1 MYDIIYKNPINNT
14 TMFAGPPRIT
24 SPLYDICSA
33 ILTILVMFTNYYPV
47 ILNNILTPLEASI
60 YNNDGRLNDIIKDT
74 VDNKLPPIITARF
87 TPDLNAN
94 EILRTKR
101 FIHKLMPYIILFCS
115 INVYFIEVEN
125 DISRYINNVD
135 NNGDRL
141 EFTNFHLIK
150 LTTNLN
156 NDIVKD
162 SIIDITET
170 NIDAVNKIID
180 LVNVMSESL

>member
-1 MYDIIYKNPINNT
+1 MAYY
-14 TMFAGPPRIT
+14 
-24 SPLYDICSA
+24 
-33 ILTILVMFTNYYPV
+33 TN
-47 ILNNILTPLEASI
+47 SSS
-60 YNNDGRLNDIIKDT
+60 
-74 VDNKLPPIITARF
+74 
-87 TPDLNAN
+87 
-94 EILRTKR
+94 
-101 FIHKLMPYIILFCS
+101 FCNCCNY